1 LAGQHKDFLFVA
13 LKSYKTENLSTWGRS
28 NGVMGGIAKQFSNAE
43 LKAMAA
49 YIGSLEGDM
58 KVVPQSR
65 LR

>member
-1 LAGQHKDFLFVA
+1 
-13 LKSYKTENLSTWGRS
+13 
-28 NGVMGGIAKQFSNAE
+28 